1 MKKLLLATL
10 FLSFT
15 TFISQAQMF
24 VFNGGFDSVET
35 TPQGNLE
42 PVWWSVQANSGGES
56 TTDVFSGP
64 YAVRIYNYNNT
75 NKGILLYG
83 NDDAP
88 NKPGMPILINPLALK
103 GYYKFDLAGNDD
115 ATDSARAWVW
125 LTRYDQLNGG
135 TDTVGTGQMLFLPQA
150 TYTAFTIPINYGS
163 DSLAA
168 DTMQI
173 QFESSLNCNCT
184 DTSGTCCFLYVDEL
198 TLELPNG
205 LVELTENGNLQINY
219 DGLSNTIHLATTTH
233 APWHFRLLDATGRE
247 VKRVENILGN
257 TLRLEQHL
265 PDGVYLYNAAVD
277 GRMYSGKLSVR

>member
-1 MKKLLLATL
+1 MKKLILTTL
-10 FLSFT
+10 FFSFALYY
-15 TFISQAQMF
+15 SHAQMI

-35 TPQGNLE
+35 TPQGYLE

-64 YAVRIYNYNNT
+64 YAMRVYNYNNT
-75 NKGILLYG
+75 TKGILLYG
-83 NDDAP
+83 NDYAP
-88 NKPGMPILINPLALK
+88 NKPGMPILVNPLALK

-115 ATDSARAWVW
+115 ATDSARALVW

-135 TDTVGTGQMLFLPQA
+135 TDTVGTGEMLFLPNA
-150 TYTAFTIPINYGS
+150 SYTAFTIPINYGA

-173 QFESSLNCNCT
+173 RFESSLNCNCI

-205 LVELTENGNLQINY
+205 LVELNSTTQLELNY
-219 DGLSNTIHLATTTH
+219 DDLANKIWLNETPQALWHL
-233 APWHFRLLDATGRE
+233 RLVDVTGRE
-247 VKRVENILGN
+247 VMRKENISGN
-257 TLRLEQHL
+257 AVDLEDRL
-265 PDGVYLYNAAVD
+265 PGGVYLYHVVVN
-277 GRMYSGKLSVR
+277 GKSYSGKLSVR